1 MGKFLCRYVFLVKLK
16 MLNLFKKWLTSLK
29 QENDNKFSED
39 LSVIWIHGANQS
51 GLSFQYLRSLTRFQN
66 ELVVEYDTS
75 NKFYSNLEMLSN
87 EINKVRGPYFII
99 GHSLGGLY
107 ALHLTKHVEI
117 VGAVSIST
125 PFAGS
130 WTADWA
136 RFFVPT
142 YQLFRDVGRR
152 SVPIKES
159 QNIKLTVDWT
169 QIVSTKG
176 NVPYHGGQN
185 DGVCTIKS
193 MKSRKDMELIE
204 VPHTHFEVMCSD
216 LVVEI
221 ILDRYQKVVRSKK
234 TGNAIQKPI

>member
-1 MGKFLCRYVFLVKLK
+1 

-29 QENDNKFSED
+29 QENDKKFSED

-75 NKFYSNLEMLSN
+75 NKIYSNLEMLSN

-107 ALHLTKHVEI
+107 ALHLTKHVDI
-117 VGAVSIST
+117 AGAVSIST

-142 YQLFRDVGRR
+142 YQLFREVGRR
-152 SVPIKES
+152 SIPVS
-159 QNIKLTVDWT
+159 YTHLTLPT
-169 QIVSTKG
+169 
-176 NVPYHGGQN
+176 
-185 DGVCTIKS
+185 
-193 MKSRKDMELIE
+193 
-204 VPHTHFEVMCSD
+204 SD
-216 LVVEI
+216 LV
-221 ILDRYQKVVRSKK
+221 
-234 TGNAIQKPI
+234 

>member
-1 MGKFLCRYVFLVKLK
+1 

-142 YQLFRDVGRR
+142 YQLFREVGRR
-152 SVPIKES
+152 SIPIKES
-159 QNIKLTVDWT
+159 KAINLNVDWT

-176 NVPYHGGQN
+176 NVPYL
-185 DGVCTIKS
+185 S
-193 MKSRKDMELIE
+193 LI
-204 VPHTHFEVMCSD
+204 H
-216 LVVEI
+216 I
-221 ILDRYQKVVRSKK
+221 
-234 TGNAIQKPI
+234 

>member
-1 MGKFLCRYVFLVKLK
+1 VCVFDEIK
-16 MLNLFKKWLTSLK
+16 MLNFIKKWLTPLK
-29 QENDNKFSED
+29 QENDERVSED
-39 LSVIWIHGANQS
+39 LAVIWIHGANQS
-51 GLSFQYLRSLTRFQN
+51 GLSFQYLRSLTRFKN
-66 ELVVEYDTS
+66 ELVVDYDTS
-75 NKFYSNLEMLSN
+75 NKFFNNLEMLSN
-87 EINKVRGPYFII
+87 KIKQVRGPYFII

-107 ALHLTKHVEI
+107 ALHLTKYVDI

-142 YQLFRDVGRR
+142 YQLFREVGRR
-152 SVPIKES
+152 SIPIKES
-159 QNIKLTVDWT
+159 QGINLKVEWT
-169 QIVSTKG
+169 QIVSTRG

-216 LVVEI
+216 LVAGI
-221 ILDRYQKVVRSKK
+221 ILDRYQKVLRSRLNRKV
-234 TGNAIQKPI
+234 T

>member
-1 MGKFLCRYVFLVKLK
+1 
-16 MLNLFKKWLTSLK
+16 MLSLIKKWLTPSK
-29 QENDNKFSED
+29 NESDGTCSNSM
-39 LSVIWIHGANQS
+39 SVIWIHGANQS
-51 GLSFQYLRSLTRFQN
+51 GLSFQYLRSLTRFKN

-75 NKFYSNLEMLSN
+75 HKFQDNLKMLAS
-87 EINKVRGPYFII
+87 EIIQVKGPYFII

-107 ALHLTKHVEI
+107 ALHLTKHLEI
-117 VGAVSIST
+117 AAGVTIST

-152 SVPIKES
+152 SIPIKDS
-159 QNIKLTVDWT
+159 QNIKLKVGWT

-176 NVPYHGGQN
+176 DVPYHGGQN

-204 VPHTHFEVMCSD
+204 VPHTHFEVLCSD
-216 LVVEI
+216 LVVKI
-221 ILDRYQKVVRSKK
+221 IVDRYKK
-234 TGNAIQKPI
+234 LIQGKKNTNTI

>member
-1 MGKFLCRYVFLVKLK
+1 
-16 MLNLFKKWLTSLK
+16 MLSLIKKWLRHSQNK
-29 QENDNKFSED
+29 SDNQEAS
-39 LSVIWIHGANQS
+39 SIYVIWIHGANQS
-51 GLSFQYLRSLTRFQN
+51 GLSFQYLRSLTRFKN

-75 NKFYSNLEMLSN
+75 NKFQDNLKKLNN
-87 EINKVRGPYFII
+87 EIIQARGPYFII

-107 ALHLTKHVEI
+107 ALHLTQHVD
-117 VGAVSIST
+117 VAGGVTIST

-152 SVPIKES
+152 SIPIKES
-159 QNIKLTVDWT
+159 QNIKLKVDWT

-176 NVPYHGGQN
+176 DVPYHGGQN

-193 MKSRKDMELIE
+193 MKYRKDMELIE
-204 VPHTHFEVMCSD
+204 VPHTHFEVLCSD
-216 LVVEI
+216 LVVKI
-221 ILDRYQKVVRSKK
+221 ILDRYKKVLHRKK
-234 TGNAIQKPI
+234 NTNTT

>member
-1 MGKFLCRYVFLVKLK
+1 
-16 MLNLFKKWLTSLK
+16 MLNLIKKWLTPLK
-29 QENDNKFSED
+29 HENDDVVSEG

-51 GLSFQYLRSLTRFQN
+51 GLSFQYLRSLTHFKS

-75 NKFYSNLEMLSN
+75 HKFYKNLERLAN
-87 EINKVRGPYFII
+87 EIKQVKGPYFII

-107 ALHLTKHVEI
+107 ALHLTKHVDI
-117 VGAVSIST
+117 ASAVSIST

-142 YQLFRDVGRR
+142 YQLFREVGRR
-152 SVPIKES
+152 SIPIKES
-159 QNIKLTVDWT
+159 QDIKLKVDWT

-185 DGVCTIKS
+185 DGVCTLKS

-216 LVVEI
+216 LVAEI
-221 ILDRYQKVVRSKK
+221 ILDRYKK
-234 TGNAIQKPI
+234 ICKEHIK

>member
-1 MGKFLCRYVFLVKLK
+1 
-16 MLNLFKKWLTSLK
+16 MLNLIKKWITPLK
-29 QENDNKFSED
+29 QENDQMVYED
-39 LSVIWIHGANQS
+39 LAVIWIHGANQS
-51 GLSFQYLRSLTRFQN
+51 GLSFQYLRSLTRFKN

-75 NKFYSNLEMLSN
+75 NRFFDNLKMLSN
-87 EINKVRGPYFII
+87 KINQVRGPYFVI

-107 ALHLTKHVEI
+107 ALHLTKHVDI
-117 VGAVSIST
+117 AGAVSIST

-142 YQLFRDVGRR
+142 YQLFREVGRR
-152 SVPIKES
+152 SIPVKES
-159 QNIKLTVDWT
+159 QGINLKVEWT

-216 LVVEI
+216 LVVKI
-221 ILDRYQKVVRSKK
+221 ILERYQKVVRSKK
-234 TGNAIQKPI
+234 IGNVIQKPF

>member
-1 MGKFLCRYVFLVKLK
+1 
-16 MLNLFKKWLTSLK
+16 MLNLIKKWLTSLK
-29 QENDNKFSED
+29 QENDKTFSED
-39 LSVIWIHGANQS
+39 LSVIWIHGANQT
-51 GLSFQYLRSLTRFQN
+51 GLSFQYLRSLTRFKN

-87 EINKVRGPYFII
+87 KINKVRGPYFII

-142 YQLFRDVGRR
+142 YQLFREVGRR
-152 SVPIKES
+152 SIPIKDS
-159 QNIKLTVDWT
+159 QEINLNFDWT

-176 NVPYHGGQN
+176 HVPYHGGQN

-216 LVVEI
+216 LVAEI
-221 ILDRYQKVVRSKK
+221 ILDRYKK
-234 TGNAIQKPI
+234 ICRERLNREFT

>member
-1 MGKFLCRYVFLVKLK
+1 MMNLIKRWFNPLK
-16 MLNLFKKWLTSLK
+16 HGIDDSGPDEPT
-29 QENDNKFSED
+29 
-39 LSVIWIHGANQS
+39 VIWLHGANQS
-51 GLSFQYLRSLTRFQN
+51 GLSFQYLRSSTQFKN

-75 NKFYSNLEMLSN
+75 HKFKDNLEMLSN
-87 EINKVRGPYFII
+87 NILKVRGPYFMI

-107 ALHLTKHVEI
+107 ALHLTNHVD
-117 VGAVSIST
+117 VAGAVSIST

-152 SVPIKES
+152 SIPIKES

-221 ILDRYQKVVRSKK
+221 ILGRYQKVVTSKK
-234 TGNAIQKPI
+234 TGNAI

>member
-1 MGKFLCRYVFLVKLK
+1 

-51 GLSFQYLRSLTRFQN
+51 GLSFQYLRSLTRFKN
-66 ELVVEYDTS
+66 EFVVEYDTS

-142 YQLFRDVGRR
+142 YQLFREVGRR
-152 SVPIKES
+152 SIPIKES
-159 QNIKLTVDWT
+159 KTINLNVDWT

-216 LVVEI
+216 LVAEI
-221 ILDRYQKVVRSKK
+221 ILDRYQKIVESRLKREV
-234 TGNAIQKPI
+234 T

>member
-1 MGKFLCRYVFLVKLK
+1 
-16 MLNLFKKWLTSLK
+16 MLNIIKKWLIPLEHGVDEAGPDELT
-29 QENDNKFSED
+29 
-39 LSVIWIHGANQS
+39 VIWVHGANQS
-51 GLSFQYLRSLTRFQN
+51 GLSFKYLRSLTKFKN

-75 NKFYSNLEMLSN
+75 HKFEDNLEMLCN
-87 EINKVRGPYFII
+87 DILKVKGPYFMI

-107 ALHLTKHVEI
+107 ALHLTKHVD
-117 VGAVSIST
+117 VAGAVSIST

-152 SVPIKES
+152 SIPIKES

-216 LVVEI
+216 LVAEI
-221 ILDRYQKVVRSKK
+221 ILERYQKVLRSIK
-234 TGNAIQKPI
+234 TRNVIQKPF

>member
-1 MGKFLCRYVFLVKLK
+1 MNLIRRWVTPLK
-16 MLNLFKKWLTSLK
+16 RRINKAGSDELT
-29 QENDNKFSED
+29 
-39 LSVIWIHGANQS
+39 VIWVHGANQS
-51 GLSFQYLRSLTRFQN
+51 GLSFQYLRSLTKFKN

-75 NKFYSNLEMLSN
+75 HRFEDNLEMLYN
-87 EINKVRGPYFII
+87 NILKVKGPYFMI

-107 ALHLTKHVEI
+107 ALHLTKHVD
-117 VGAVSIST
+117 VAGAVSIST

-136 RFFVPT
+136 RFFVPS

-152 SVPIKES
+152 SIPIKES

-176 NVPYHGGQN
+176 NVPYHGGPN

-193 MKSRKDMELIE
+193 MRSRKDMELIE

-234 TGNAIQKPI
+234 TGNSIQKPI

>member
-1 MGKFLCRYVFLVKLK
+1 MNLIKRWFNPLK
-16 MLNLFKKWLTSLK
+16 HGIDDSGPDEPT
-29 QENDNKFSED
+29 
-39 LSVIWIHGANQS
+39 VIWLHGANQS
-51 GLSFQYLRSLTRFQN
+51 GLSFQYLRSSTQFKN

-75 NKFYSNLEMLSN
+75 HKFKDNLEMLSN
-87 EINKVRGPYFII
+87 EIRKVRGPYFMI

-107 ALHLTKHVEI
+107 ALHLTKHVD
-117 VGAVSIST
+117 VAGAVSIST

-152 SVPIKES
+152 SIPIKES

-221 ILDRYQKVVRSKK
+221 ILERYQKVVRSIKACLLY
-234 TGNAIQKPI
+234 TSDAADES

>member
-1 MGKFLCRYVFLVKLK
+1 MFLKKLK
-16 MLNLFKKWLTSLK
+16 MLNLFEKWLTSLK
-29 QENDNKFSED
+29 QENDKKFSED
-39 LSVIWIHGANQS
+39 LTVIWIHGANQS
-51 GLSFQYLRSLTRFQN
+51 GLSFQYLRSLTRFKN

-142 YQLFRDVGRR
+142 YQLFREVGRR
-152 SVPIKES
+152 SIPIKES
-159 QNIKLTVDWT
+159 RAINLNVDWT

-216 LVVEI
+216 LVAEI
-221 ILDRYQKVVRSKK
+221 ILDRYQKIVESRLKREV
-234 TGNAIQKPI
+234 T

>member
-1 MGKFLCRYVFLVKLK
+1 M
-16 MLNLFKKWLTSLK
+16 MLNLIKKWLTPLK
-29 QENDNKFSED
+29 RENEETVSEN

-51 GLSFQYLRSLTRFQN
+51 GLSFQYLRSLTRFKN

-75 NKFYSNLEMLSN
+75 NKFHNNLEMLSK
-87 EINKVRGPYFII
+87 EINQVRGPYFII

-117 VGAVSIST
+117 AGAVSIST

-142 YQLFRDVGRR
+142 YQLFREVGRR
-152 SVPIKES
+152 SIPIKES
-159 QNIKLTVDWT
+159 KDIHLEVDWT

-176 NVPYHGGQN
+176 NVPYHGGKN
-185 DGVCTIKS
+185 DGVCTVKS

-216 LVVEI
+216 LVAEI
-221 ILDRYQKVVRSKK
+221 ILNRYKKIIDSRLDRKV
-234 TGNAIQKPI
+234 N

>member
-1 MGKFLCRYVFLVKLK
+1 
-16 MLNLFKKWLTSLK
+16 MLNLIKEWVTSLK
-29 QENDNKFSED
+29 YKNEEVGSND
-39 LSVIWIHGANQS
+39 LAVIWLHGANQS
-51 GLSFQYLRSLTRFQN
+51 GLSFQYLRSLTCFKN
-66 ELVVEYDTS
+66 ELVIEYDTS
-75 NKFYSNLEMLSN
+75 HKFKDNLEMLSTD
-87 EINKVRGPYFII
+87 IAKVRGPYFMI

-107 ALHLTKHVEI
+107 ALHLTKHVD
-117 VGAVSIST
+117 VAGAVSIST

-136 RFFVPT
+136 RFFVPK

-152 SVPIKES
+152 STPIKEA
-159 QNIKLTVDWT
+159 QDIELRVDWT

-176 NVPYHGGQN
+176 NVPYHGGKN

-216 LVVEI
+216 LVVKI
-221 ILDRYQKVVRSKK
+221 IMDRYKRVIRELE
-234 TGNAIQKPI
+234 TENII

>member
-1 MGKFLCRYVFLVKLK
+1 MGLRFLNCAFLIHLR
-16 MLNLFKKWLTSLK
+16 MLNFIKKWFTPLK
-29 QENDNKFSED
+29 QKINETGSDE

-51 GLSFQYLRSLTRFQN
+51 GLSFQYLRSKTHFEK

-75 NKFYSNLEMLSN
+75 LKFRDNLEILSD
-87 EINKVRGPYFII
+87 EIIKVRSPYFII

-107 ALHLTKHVEI
+107 ALHLTKYVDI
-117 VGAVSIST
+117 AGAVSIST

-152 SVPIKES
+152 SIPIKEAKEIKV
-159 QNIKLTVDWT
+159 NIDWT

-221 ILDRYQKVVRSKK
+221 ILDRYKKVGKRIKN
-234 TGNAIQKPI
+234 GNSI

>member
-1 MGKFLCRYVFLVKLK
+1 
-16 MLNLFKKWLTSLK
+16 MLNLIKKWLTPLK
-29 QENDNKFSED
+29 QENDQTVSED

-51 GLSFQYLRSLTRFQN
+51 GLSFQYLRSLTRFKN

-75 NKFYSNLEMLSN
+75 NAFFNNLEMLSKK
-87 EINKVRGPYFII
+87 INQVRGPYFVV

-107 ALHLTKHVEI
+107 ALHLTKHVDI
-117 VGAVSIST
+117 AGAVSIST

-152 SVPIKES
+152 SIPIKEA
-159 QNIKLTVDWT
+159 QGINLKFEWT

-216 LVVEI
+216 LVAEI
-221 ILDRYQKVVRSKK
+221 ILDRYQKISTEHTK
-234 TGNAIQKPI
+234 

>member
-1 MGKFLCRYVFLVKLK
+1 
-16 MLNLFKKWLTSLK
+16 MLDLIKKWLTSLIHG
-29 QENDNKFSED
+29 NDEGGFD
-39 LSVIWIHGANQS
+39 GLSVIWIHGANQS
-51 GLSFQYLRSLTRFQN
+51 GLSFQYLRSLTRFKK
-66 ELVVEYDTS
+66 ELVVEYDTLD
-75 NKFYSNLEMLSN
+75 KFHNNLEILSK
-87 EINKVRGPYFII
+87 EIHKAKGPYFII

-107 ALHLTKHVEI
+107 ALHLTKYLDI
-117 VGAVSIST
+117 AGAVSIST

-152 SVPIKES
+152 SIPIKEA
-159 QNIKLTVDWT
+159 QDIELKVDWT

-204 VPHTHFEVMCSD
+204 VSHTHFEVMCSD
-216 LVVEI
+216 LVAEI
-221 ILDRYQKVVRSKK
+221 ILDRYKKVCIKQMK
-234 TGNAIQKPI
+234 

>member
-1 MGKFLCRYVFLVKLK
+1 MLKLIK
-16 MLNLFKKWLTSLK
+16 QWLMPLK
-29 QENDNKFSED
+29 QENDKTFSEA
-39 LSVIWIHGANQS
+39 LSVVWIHGANQS
-51 GLSFQYLRSLTRFQN
+51 GLSFQYLRSLTRFKN
-66 ELVVEYDTS
+66 ELVVEYDTA
-75 NKFYSNLEMLSN
+75 NKFYNNLEMLSD
-87 EINKVRGPYFII
+87 EIKKFRGPYFIV

-107 ALHLTKHVEI
+107 ALHLTQHVEI
-117 VGAVSIST
+117 AGAVSIST

-142 YQLFRDVGRR
+142 YQLFREVGRR
-152 SVPIKES
+152 SIPIRES
-159 QNIKLTVDWT
+159 QGIKLKVDWT

-216 LVVEI
+216 LVAEI
-221 ILDRYQKVVRSKK
+221 ILERYLKICREQTK
-234 TGNAIQKPI
+234 

>member
-1 MGKFLCRYVFLVKLK
+1 
-16 MLNLFKKWLTSLK
+16 MLNLIKEWVASLK
-29 QENDNKFSED
+29 HNNDEVGSND
-39 LSVIWIHGANQS
+39 LAVIWLHGANQS
-51 GLSFQYLRSLTRFQN
+51 GLSFQYLRSLTCFKN

-75 NKFYSNLEMLSN
+75 NKFKDNLEMLSN
-87 EINKVRGPYFII
+87 DIAEVRGPYFMI
-99 GHSLGGLY
+99 GPSLGGLY
-107 ALHLTKHVEI
+107 ALHLTKHVN
-117 VGAVSIST
+117 VAGAISIST

-136 RFFVPT
+136 RFFVPK

-152 SVPIKES
+152 STPIKEAQDIELS
-159 QNIKLTVDWT
+159 VDWT

-176 NVPYHGGQN
+176 NVPYHGGKN

-216 LVVEI
+216 LVVKI
-221 ILDRYQKVVRSKK
+221 ILDRYKRVIRVLE
-234 TGNAIQKPI
+234 TENII

>member
-1 MGKFLCRYVFLVKLK
+1 MLVIQLS
-16 MLNLFKKWLTSLK
+16 MLNLIKKWLTPLK
-29 QENDNKFSED
+29 LENDDVVSEG

-51 GLSFQYLRSLTRFQN
+51 GLSFQYLRSLTHFKS

-75 NKFYSNLEMLSN
+75 HKFYKNLERLAN
-87 EINKVRGPYFII
+87 EIKQVKGPYFII

-107 ALHLTKHVEI
+107 ALHLTKHVDI
-117 VGAVSIST
+117 ASAVSIST

-142 YQLFRDVGRR
+142 YQLFREVGRR
-152 SVPIKES
+152 SIPIKES
-159 QNIKLTVDWT
+159 QDIKLKVDWT

-185 DGVCTIKS
+185 DGVCTLKS

-216 LVVEI
+216 LVAEI
-221 ILDRYQKVVRSKK
+221 ILDRYKK
-234 TGNAIQKPI
+234 ICKEHIK

>member
-1 MGKFLCRYVFLVKLK
+1 
-16 MLNLFKKWLTSLK
+16 MLNLIKKWLTLLK
-29 QENDNKFSED
+29 QENEQTVSED
-39 LSVIWIHGANQS
+39 LAVIWIHGANQS
-51 GLSFQYLRSLTRFQN
+51 GLSFQYLRSLTRFKN

-75 NKFYSNLEMLSN
+75 NKFFDNLEMLSN
-87 EINKVRGPYFII
+87 KINQVRGPYFVI

-107 ALHLTKHVEI
+107 ALHLTKNVDI
-117 VGAVSIST
+117 AGAVSIST

-142 YQLFRDVGRR
+142 YQLFREVGRR
-152 SVPIKES
+152 SIPVKES
-159 QNIKLTVDWT
+159 QDINLKVEWT

-176 NVPYHGGQN
+176 NVPYHGGPN

-221 ILDRYQKVVRSKK
+221 ILDRYKKVCKEQMK
-234 TGNAIQKPI
+234 IK

>member
-1 MGKFLCRYVFLVKLK
+1 
-16 MLNLFKKWLTSLK
+16 MLNLIKKWLTLFR
-29 QENDNKFSED
+29 QENDQMVSED
-39 LSVIWIHGANQS
+39 IAVIWIHGANQS
-51 GLSFQYLRSLTRFQN
+51 GLSFQYLRSLTRFKN

-75 NKFYSNLEMLSN
+75 NKFFDNLEMLSN
-87 EINKVRGPYFII
+87 KIKEVRGPYFVI

-107 ALHLTKHVEI
+107 ALHLTKHI
-117 VGAVSIST
+117 DIAGAVSIST

-142 YQLFRDVGRR
+142 YQLFREVGRR
-152 SVPIKES
+152 SIPVKES
-159 QNIKLTVDWT
+159 QDINLKVEWT

-176 NVPYHGGQN
+176 NVPYHGGPN

-216 LVVEI
+216 LVAEVI
-221 ILDRYQKVVRSKK
+221 SDRYQKIIRSIVNKK
-234 TGNAIQKPI
+234 IT

>member
-1 MGKFLCRYVFLVKLK
+1 
-16 MLNLFKKWLTSLK
+16 MLNLIKKWLTLFR
-29 QENDNKFSED
+29 QENDQMVSADIF
-39 LSVIWIHGANQS
+39 VIWIHGANQS
-51 GLSFQYLRSLTRFQN
+51 GLSFQYLRSLTRFKN

-75 NKFYSNLEMLSN
+75 NKFFDNLEMLSN
-87 EINKVRGPYFII
+87 KIKQVRGPYFVI

-107 ALHLTKHVEI
+107 ALHLTKHI
-117 VGAVSIST
+117 DIAGAVSIST

-142 YQLFRDVGRR
+142 YQLFREVGRR
-152 SVPIKES
+152 SIPVKES
-159 QNIKLTVDWT
+159 QDINLKVEWT

-176 NVPYHGGQN
+176 NVPYHGGPN

-216 LVVEI
+216 LVAEVI
-221 ILDRYQKVVRSKK
+221 SDRYQKIIRSIVNKK
-234 TGNAIQKPI
+234 IT

>member
-1 MGKFLCRYVFLVKLK
+1 
-16 MLNLFKKWLTSLK
+16 MLSLIKKWLTPSK
-29 QENDNKFSED
+29 NESDGTCSNSM
-39 LSVIWIHGANQS
+39 SVIWIHGANQS
-51 GLSFQYLRSLTRFQN
+51 GLSFQYLRSLTRFKN

-75 NKFYSNLEMLSN
+75 HKFQDNLMMLAN
-87 EINKVRGPYFII
+87 EIIQVKGPYFII

-107 ALHLTKHVEI
+107 ALHLTKHLDI
-117 VGAVSIST
+117 AAAVTIST

-152 SVPIKES
+152 SIPIKDS
-159 QNIKLTVDWT
+159 QNIKLKVGWT

-176 NVPYHGGQN
+176 DVPYHGGQN

-204 VPHTHFEVMCSD
+204 VPHTHFEVLCSD
-216 LVVEI
+216 LVVKI
-221 ILDRYQKVVRSKK
+221 ILDRYKKVINRKK
-234 TGNAIQKPI
+234 NTNTV

>member
-1 MGKFLCRYVFLVKLK
+1 
-16 MLNLFKKWLTSLK
+16 MLNLIKKWLTPSK
-29 QENDNKFSED
+29 QENDQMVSED
-39 LSVIWIHGANQS
+39 LAVIWIHGANQS
-51 GLSFQYLRSLTRFQN
+51 GLSFQYLRSLTRFKN

-75 NKFYSNLEMLSN
+75 NKFFNNLEMLSKK
-87 EINKVRGPYFII
+87 ITQVRGPYFVI

-107 ALHLTKHVEI
+107 ALHLTKHVD
-117 VGAVSIST
+117 VAGAVSIST

-152 SVPIKES
+152 SIPVKES
-159 QNIKLTVDWT
+159 QGINLKVEWT

-185 DGVCTIKS
+185 DGVCTIES

-216 LVVEI
+216 LVAEI
-221 ILDRYQKVVRSKK
+221 ILERYQKICTEHTK
-234 TGNAIQKPI
+234 

>member
-1 MGKFLCRYVFLVKLK
+1 
-16 MLNLFKKWLTSLK
+16 MLNLIKKWLTPLK
-29 QENDNKFSED
+29 QENDQMVSED
-39 LSVIWIHGANQS
+39 LAVIWIHGANQS
-51 GLSFQYLRSLTRFQN
+51 GLSFQYLRSLTRFKN

-75 NKFYSNLEMLSN
+75 NKFFNNLEMLSKK
-87 EINKVRGPYFII
+87 ISHVRGPYFVI

-107 ALHLTKHVEI
+107 ALHLTKHVD
-117 VGAVSIST
+117 VAGAVSIST

-152 SVPIKES
+152 SIPVKES
-159 QNIKLTVDWT
+159 QGINLKVEWT

-216 LVVEI
+216 LVAKI
-221 ILDRYQKVVRSKK
+221 ILERYQKICTEHTK
-234 TGNAIQKPI
+234 

>member
-1 MGKFLCRYVFLVKLK
+1 
-16 MLNLFKKWLTSLK
+16 MLNIIKKWLIPLEHGVDEAGPDELT
-29 QENDNKFSED
+29 
-39 LSVIWIHGANQS
+39 VIWVHGANQS
-51 GLSFQYLRSLTRFQN
+51 GLSFKYLRSLTKFKN

-75 NKFYSNLEMLSN
+75 HKFEDNLEMLCN
-87 EINKVRGPYFII
+87 DILKVKGPYFMI

-107 ALHLTKHVEI
+107 ALHLTKHVD
-117 VGAVSIST
+117 VAGAVSIST

-152 SVPIKES
+152 SIPIKES

-221 ILDRYQKVVRSKK
+221 ILGRYQKVVRRKK
-234 TGNAIQKPI
+234 AGNAIEKPL

>member
-1 MGKFLCRYVFLVKLK
+1 
-16 MLNLFKKWLTSLK
+16 MLNFIKEWLTPLK
-29 QENDNKFSED
+29 KENGEMDSED

-51 GLSFQYLRSLTRFQN
+51 GLSFQYLRSLTQFKN
-66 ELVVEYDTS
+66 ELVVEYETS
-75 NKFYSNLEMLSN
+75 NKFFNNLEMLSQK
-87 EINKVRGPYFII
+87 IKQVKGPYFVI

-117 VGAVSIST
+117 AGAVSIST

-142 YQLFRDVGRR
+142 YQLFREVGRR
-152 SVPIKES
+152 SIPIKEA
-159 QNIKLTVDWT
+159 QGIKLKVAWT

-185 DGVCTIKS
+185 DGVCTLKS

-216 LVVEI
+216 LVAEI
-221 ILDRYQKVVRSKK
+221 ILDRYKRICGEQTKK
-234 TGNAIQKPI
+234 KSHIESF

>member
-1 MGKFLCRYVFLVKLK
+1 
-16 MLNLFKKWLTSLK
+16 MLSLIKKWLTPLK
-29 QENDNKFSED
+29 NESNNNSFNSIP
-39 LSVIWIHGANQS
+39 VIWIHGANQS
-51 GLSFQYLRSLTRFQN
+51 GLSFKYLRSLTCFKN

-75 NKFYSNLEMLSN
+75 NKFKDNLKMLSN
-87 EINKVRGPYFII
+87 EIIQLRGPFFII

-107 ALHLTKHVEI
+107 ALHLTKHVD
-117 VGAVSIST
+117 VAGAVTIST

-152 SVPIKES
+152 SSPIKES
-159 QNIKLTVDWT
+159 QNIKLKVDWT

-216 LVVEI
+216 LVVKI
-221 ILDRYQKVVRSKK
+221 ILDRYEKIVNSKK
-234 TGNAIQKPI
+234 NKNTI

>member
-1 MGKFLCRYVFLVKLK
+1 
-16 MLNLFKKWLTSLK
+16 MLNLIKEWVASLK
-29 QENDNKFSED
+29 HNNDEVGSND
-39 LSVIWIHGANQS
+39 LAVIWLHGANQS
-51 GLSFQYLRSLTRFQN
+51 GLSFQYLRSLTCFKN
-66 ELVVEYDTS
+66 ELVIEYDTS
-75 NKFYSNLEMLSN
+75 NKFKDNVEMLSN
-87 EINKVRGPYFII
+87 DIAKVRGPYFMI

-107 ALHLTKHVEI
+107 ALHLTKHVN
-117 VGAVSIST
+117 VAGAVSIST

-136 RFFVPT
+136 RFFVPK

-152 SVPIKES
+152 STPIKEA
-159 QNIKLTVDWT
+159 QDIELRVDWT

-176 NVPYHGGQN
+176 NVPYHGGKN

-216 LVVEI
+216 LVVKI
-221 ILDRYQKVVRSKK
+221 ILDRYKRVIRVLE
-234 TGNAIQKPI
+234 TENII

>member
-1 MGKFLCRYVFLVKLK
+1 
-16 MLNLFKKWLTSLK
+16 
-29 QENDNKFSED
+29 
-39 LSVIWIHGANQS
+39 
-51 GLSFQYLRSLTRFQN
+51 
-66 ELVVEYDTS
+66 
-75 NKFYSNLEMLSN
+75 MLSN
-87 EINKVRGPYFII
+87 KINQVRGPYFII

-117 VGAVSIST
+117 ACAVSIST

-142 YQLFRDVGRR
+142 YQLFRDVGRK
-152 SVPIKES
+152 SIPIKES
-159 QNIKLTVDWT
+159 QGIKLRVDWT

-216 LVVEI
+216 IVAEI
-221 ILDRYQKVVRSKK
+221 ILDRYNKICKEQAK
-234 TGNAIQKPI
+234 